1 MYFSDRFLFFKMLSE
16 MFQNLSRKRKTAKA
30 SREKTE
36 SVAAETQEAGYPEK
50 DRDKEE
56 SGRCQTVKA
65 EEDSVFREKEDVL

>member
-1 MYFSDRFLFFKMLSE
+1 MGKVGE
-16 MFQNLSRKRKTAKA
+16 GKRKTAKA

-36 SVAAETQEAGYPEK
+36 SGAAETQEAGYPEK

-65 EEDSVFREKEDVL
+65 EEDSVVREKEDVLSSGAGGAAV